1 MAKRDRVLTKAK
13 AERRWREGRGQ
24 GSGADYQPWLT
35 IQDVASIGLSH
46 RAMSS
51 KTGREHHLLS
61 QNELRY
67 FYLLEWAPTVADIQ
81 EQFPL
86 WHFEE
91 TERIAERLGHKYPSP
106 PGGVYVMTTDFLIT
120 LANGEKQARTVKQAK
135 EIEKRQN
142 LIKFDI
148 EREYWRR
155 RGVEWRIVVAEEI
168 PRDLV
173 ENIEWLLPYSDLES
187 TKISEDD
194 SIQIAR
200 RLTEEMI
207 SSEDSLADITS
218 RYDAELRMEEG
229 TCLNLCKYMIINR
242 QWQVDISKRLNP
254 SKKLVIGRD

>member
-1 MAKRDRVLTKAK
+1 
-13 AERRWREGRGQ
+13 
-24 GSGADYQPWLT
+24 
-35 IQDVASIGLSH
+35 
-46 RAMSS
+46 
-51 KTGREHHLLS
+51 
-61 QNELRY
+61 
-67 FYLLEWAPTVADIQ
+67 
-81 EQFPL
+81 
-86 WHFEE
+86 
-91 TERIAERLGHKYPSP
+91 
-106 PGGVYVMTTDFLIT
+106 MTTDFLIT

-242 QWQVDISKRLNP
+242 QWQVDISKRLSP